1 MSYRL
6 LSFQSA
12 IGPRAGLLI
21 DGQVHDLAETADD
34 PRLATV
40 LDVLGDWERNEG
52 LLDRVAALHRGSG
65 GKAVDDVTLLA
76 PVLYPPTVYCAGSNY
91 ADHVRKMEQKLGLP
105 TSPDPRRDGGKPYH
119 FLKSSR
125 CCIGSG
131 ASVRAPSPRLDWEG
145 ELVVVIG
152 REGRDI
158 PLDRAMEFVAG
169 YMVGNDLSARDI
181 AFKPN
186 YPAPSIF
193 NHSFFEHKSFEHAAP
208 VGPWITPASMVKD
221 ISCLRI
227 RTSVNGQLKQDGACG
242 DMTFSVPEQIS
253 HLSSIMTLLPGDV
266 IMTGTPA
273 GVGMETGDFLAA
285 GDIVEVEI
293 DGLGRLVTPIV

>member
-34 PRLATV
+34 PGLSTV
-40 LDVLGDWERNEG
+40 LDVLADWERNEG
-52 LLDRVAALHRGSG
+52 LLDRVAALHRGSVG
-65 GKAVDDVTLLA
+65 MAVDDVTLLA

-91 ADHVRKMEQKLGLP
+91 ADHVRNMEQKLGLSA
-105 TSPDPRRDGGKPYH
+105 SPDPRRDGGKPYH

-158 PLDRAMEFVAG
+158 PLDCAMELIAG

-193 NHSFFEHKSFEHAAP
+193 NHSFFEHKSFENAAP

-221 ISCLRI
+221 ISRLRI

-242 DMTFSVPEQIS
+242 EMTFSVPEQIS
-253 HLSSIMTLLPGDV
+253 YLSSIMTLLPGDV